1 MLALKSVIVTWKN
14 WRCDLFLSCQGKML
28 SVEEYG
34 QSKWLAHMRASA
46 FLGCFA
52 WPISSFELIITVN
65 VDFFEPFSI
74 DLISQET

>member
-14 WRCDLFLSCQGKML
+14 WRCDLFFSRRGKML
-28 SVEEYG
+28 SFEEYG
-34 QSKWLAHMRASA
+34 KPLVHMRASA
-46 FLGCFA
+46 FVGCFA

-65 VDFFEPFSI
+65 VDFSEPFSI

>member
-1 MLALKSVIVTWKN
+1 
-14 WRCDLFLSCQGKML
+14 ML

-34 QSKWLAHMRASA
+34 HSKPLAHMRAIA
-46 FLGCFA
+46 FVGCFA

>member
-1 MLALKSVIVTWKN
+1 
-14 WRCDLFLSCQGKML
+14 ML
-28 SVEEYG
+28 SFEEYG
-34 QSKWLAHMRASA
+34 KPLVHMRASA
-46 FLGCFA
+46 FVGCFA

>member
-1 MLALKSVIVTWKN
+1 
-14 WRCDLFLSCQGKML
+14 ML

-34 QSKWLAHMRASA
+34 HSKSFAHMRASA
-46 FLGCFA
+46 FVGCFA
-52 WPISSFELIITVN
+52 WPISSFECIITVN

>member
-1 MLALKSVIVTWKN
+1 
-14 WRCDLFLSCQGKML
+14 ML

-52 WPISSFELIITVN
+52 WPISSFDRELIITVN

>member
-1 MLALKSVIVTWKN
+1 MLALKCVIVTWKN
-14 WRCDLFLSCQGKML
+14 WRCNLFFSRRGKML

-34 QSKWLAHMRASA
+34 HSKPLAHIRASA
-46 FLGCFA
+46 FVGCFA